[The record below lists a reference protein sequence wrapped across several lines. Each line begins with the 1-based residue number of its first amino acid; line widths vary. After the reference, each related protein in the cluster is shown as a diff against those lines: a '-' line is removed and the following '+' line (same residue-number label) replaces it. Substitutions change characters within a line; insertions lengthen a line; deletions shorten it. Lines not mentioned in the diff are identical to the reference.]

1 MWITHL
7 VLLNTL
13 SDTCMYLSFTLP
25 SVQSLESQDEREKT
39 PWISWRNLFLHTQE
53 EEDEEEG
60 KWVMHERV
68 FSLSL
73 FSVVFEFDSSCFC
86 LRSFFLAV
94 LQHHDHEPPS
104 FTSICLR
111 SLNLEFSFA
120 KLFEKKRLVE
130 GRASSSI
137 ALNFP
142 ALLLLRSKQNLSITW
157 KKRYPFLRSWTL
169 VSSWTCRSC
178 KEIPWDKQSPFN
190 SQGSIWEL
198 FSYRFC
204 YAVCCARTR
213 LRLDLTSSVLRELW
227 RDFSFDSW
235 LACLFSSE

>member
-1 MWITHL
+1 MHVPFVHTSFSSVTWVSGWKREDAL
-7 VLLNTL
+7 NLLKE
-13 SDTCMYLSFTLP
+13 SFP
-25 SVQSLESQDEREKT
+25 S
-39 PWISWRNLFLHTQE
+39 HTRRRRRRRR
-53 EEDEEEG
+53 
-60 KWVMHERV
+60 KMSYAWAC
-68 FSLSL
+68 FFLSL

-198 FSYRFC
+198 FFYRFC